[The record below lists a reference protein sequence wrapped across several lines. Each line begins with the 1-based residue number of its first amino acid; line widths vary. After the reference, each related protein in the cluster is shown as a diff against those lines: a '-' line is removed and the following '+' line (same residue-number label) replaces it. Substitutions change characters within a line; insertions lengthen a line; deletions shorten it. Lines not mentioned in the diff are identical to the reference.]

1 MLSVST
7 RQAYTE
13 IDNLIELLDEYYK
26 NKIPKKLR
34 EFFKREKDN
43 NYIKV
48 IDLKLSIKEQKLKKE
63 TLALIAMINLQY
75 WCEDEEEKKR
85 LNKIYTSN
93 EIKYQEELRQ
103 KYDPEKLFKN
113 NKEILKENIEVCENN
128 LPVEIKKESCF
139 RKLIN
144 FIKNILRFD

>member
-48 IDLKLSIKEQKLKKE
+48 IDPKLSIKEQKLKKE

-93 EIKYQEELRQ
+93 EIKYQEELRK

>member
-48 IDLKLSIKEQKLKKE
+48 IDPKLSIKEQKLKKE
-63 TLALIAMINLQY
+63 T
-75 WCEDEEEKKR
+75 
-85 LNKIYTSN
+85 
-93 EIKYQEELRQ
+93 
-103 KYDPEKLFKN
+103 
-113 NKEILKENIEVCENN
+113 
-128 LPVEIKKESCF
+128 
-139 RKLIN
+139 
-144 FIKNILRFD
+144 